1 MKIFVL
7 SILLIF
13 FTTGIF
19 GKALLK
25 NNFEYDFKT
34 KNLKVFELYIVGNME
49 LVVGFDYELKIKKNN
64 KSKKA
69 KKRTDEFMFVLPV
82 PNTITSWKTEKN
94 TLFKDLYN
102 STLPEKM
109 PNVKKKKKLP
119 KRMRR
124 INNRFKVVVQDVFKP
139 AQLGKKAFDEVNEY
153 LKKNGYNELSFN
165 EYKYYI
171 DRSWSFVVI
180 KYVTKKGYI
189 AKKGSVQPIYLSLEA
204 DSAAFPL
211 RIFKDSPKLKTDI
224 YVLSSFDLELKDV
237 KNYGLKTIEQVDNE
251 LSQSNRLTII
261 TELGDSVVNFYDRIS
276 SKNEDFKD
284 MENNNLRLFHVYG
297 VLNDKNKISSWDAS
311 TDFLLENK

>member
-1 MKIFVL
+1 MKIFIL

-13 FTTGIF
+13 TTGIF
-19 GKALLK
+19 AKPLLK
-25 NNFEYDFKT
+25 SNFEYDFKT

-82 PNTITSWKTEKN
+82 PNTITAWKTQKN
-94 TLFKDLYN
+94 TIFKDLYN

-119 KRMRR
+119 KKMRR
-124 INNRFKVVVQDVFKP
+124 INNRFAVVVQEVFKP

-153 LKKNGYNELSFN
+153 LTKNNYNELKYN
-165 EYKYYI
+165 DYKYYI
-171 DRSWSFVVI
+171 DRSWSFVVV
-180 KYVTKKGYI
+180 KYVTKRGFVP
-189 AKKGSVQPIYLSLEA
+189 KKGTVQPVYLSLEA

-211 RIFKDSPKLKTDI
+211 RIFKNHPKLKTDI
-224 YVLSSFDLELKDV
+224 YILSSFDLELKDL
-237 KNYGLKTIEQVDNE
+237 KNYGLTTIEQEDNE

-276 SKNEDFKD
+276 EKNEVFKD
-284 MENNNLRLFHVYG
+284 MENNNLRLFHIYG
-297 VLNDKNKISSWDAS
+297 ILNDKNQISSWDDS